1 MDNLITLTLKEM
13 QRCDIIKKLIEKRLT
28 EEEARKQIGLKSVRQ
43 VRRIKARIK
52 KEGPQGIIHRNRG
65 RPSNKKFNKENNK
78 KK

>member
-43 VRRIKARIK
+43 VRRIKARINYYNLYK
-52 KEGPQGIIHRNRG
+52 KLI
-65 RPSNKKFNKENNK
+65 
-78 KK
+78 